1 MADDPTKRAPQ
12 DPRRINLS
20 QEHEI
25 RYWTKALSVTEE
37 RLRELVR
44 DHGNSADKIRDA
56 IKAEVARA
64 ESED

>member
-1 MADDPTKRAPQ
+1 MPDDPTKRGPQ
-12 DPRRINLS
+12 DPRRISLT

-25 RYWTKALSVTEE
+25 RYWTGALSVTEE

-44 DHGNSADKIRDA
+44 DHGNSADKIRDV
-56 IKAEVARA
+56 IKQEVARA